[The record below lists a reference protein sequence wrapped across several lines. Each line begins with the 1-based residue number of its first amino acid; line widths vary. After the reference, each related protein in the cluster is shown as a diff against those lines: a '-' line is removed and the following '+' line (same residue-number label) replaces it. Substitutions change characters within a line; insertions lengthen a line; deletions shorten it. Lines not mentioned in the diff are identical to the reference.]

1 MHMQGVN
8 YGPHDTSNSLLQA
21 VRHHTSQP
29 IGSFREMEV
38 GANTRLKK
46 TTTTYKY
53 MACRPR
59 HLPQAGGTM
68 SPVSPFPGYAA
79 AHDHDVANAFFQW

>member
-1 MHMQGVN
+1 
-8 YGPHDTSNSLLQA
+8 
-21 VRHHTSQP
+21 
-29 IGSFREMEV
+29 MEV

-46 TTTTYKY
+46 TTTPTYKY

-59 HLPQAGGTM
+59 HHPQAGGTM